1 MAVLAQDLRDAVLQY
16 ALQGKLTEQLE
27 TDSSAEELVI
37 KIKAEKEQ
45 LIKDKKIKKE
55 KPLTEIID
63 EDKPFE
69 VSEHWC
75 WLKMG
80 DIGIYRKGPFGS
92 SLTKSMFVPKSEN
105 SVKVYE
111 QKNAIQK
118 DATIGEY
125 YISKEYYLDKMQG
138 FTLFPGDIIVSCAG
152 TIGETFI
159 MPENMELG
167 IINQALMKMNITKRL
182 NIDYFLCYFDYVLK
196 AESQKQSKGCA
207 IKNIPPFDIFKNM
220 LIPIPPIEEQAR
232 IVAKVEEIMQ
242 KIDEYEKIEK
252 QLESI
257 KKAFPMDMRDAL
269 LQAAMQG
276 KLTEQLDTD
285 SSVDDLIEQIK
296 VERQKLEAE
305 GKIKKSKGK
314 KKGQQNDYF
323 VELPKD
329 EYPYDIPENWKITNI
344 QNVCTLYTG
353 NSISESI
360 KKSKYTNLKEGY
372 NYIGTKDVEFNRT
385 ITYENGVKIPFSE
398 EKFVYSYPN
407 STLLCIEG
415 GSAGRKIAI
424 TKEKVCFG
432 NKLCTFNPIS
442 INYKFLYYYL
452 QSPLFLSAFNNS
464 LSGII
469 TGVSLNKIKE
479 LNFVIPP
486 IEEQQ
491 RIVET
496 LDRLLPLCETL

>member
-1 MAVLAQDLRDAVLQY
+1 MDEWWDNRV
-16 ALQGKLTEQLE
+16 E
-27 TDSSAEELVI
+27 
-37 KIKAEKEQ
+37 
-45 LIKDKKIKKE
+45 IKDEKIDESMTETWKSRLVSVKEIADSGYSLDFCGYPVKE
-55 KPLTEIID
+55 KVILSPEETITE
-63 EDKPFE
+63 
-69 VSEHWC
+69 
-75 WLKMG
+75 
-80 DIGIYRKGPFGS
+80 
-92 SLTKSMFVPKSEN
+92 
-105 SVKVYE
+105 
-111 QKNAIQK
+111 
-118 DATIGEY
+118 
-125 YISKEYYLDKMQG
+125 YISKKSELEKKLAIATSNLKKYIEGDKTVELQNIKSVSDKILELDRN
-138 FTLFPGDIIVSCAG
+138 FP
-152 TIGETFI
+152 T
-159 MPENMELG
+159 
-167 IINQALMKMNITKRL
+167 
-182 NIDYFLCYFDYVLK
+182 
-196 AESQKQSKGCA
+196 
-207 IKNIPPFDIFKNM
+207 
-220 LIPIPPIEEQAR
+220 
-232 IVAKVEEIMQ
+232 
-242 KIDEYEKIEK
+242 
-252 QLESI
+252 
-257 KKAFPMDMRDAL
+257 DMRDAL

-296 VERQKLEAE
+296 AERQKLEVE
-305 GKIKKSKGK
+305 GKVKKSKGK

-323 VELPKD
+323 VDLPKD
-329 EYPYDIPENWKITNI
+329 EYPYEIPENWKITNI

-385 ITYENGVKIPFSE
+385 INYENGVKIPFSE

-424 TKEKVCFG
+424 TKEKICFG

-491 RIVET
+491 RIVEI